1 MTGLPKRYKY
11 KVEKRTPPPPNTPQ
25 VKAVNEKEILTG
37 VIQGKDGASDLE
49 ERFSRAL
56 DNNPRVRSYT
66 YLKHYFAPLGRSTPG
81 AIELD
86 FMVNSN
92 GNDYPI
98 MIDGPFAHGTQTQR
112 DEDAQKD
119 QRLNDLLGPYGVQD
133 VQRIPNKNDMS
144 YGMLDNQESA
154 NELVM
159 RMF

>member
-1 MTGLPKRYKY
+1 MPKRYKY
-11 KVEKRTPPPPNTPQ
+11 KVERHHEPQLKAPQ
-25 VKAVNEKEILTG
+25 VRAVNEQEVLTG
-37 VIQGKDGASDLE
+37 VIQGHDGASDLE
-49 ERFSRAL
+49 ERFARAL
-56 DNNPRVRSYT
+56 ENNPRVRNYT
-66 YLKHYFAPLGRSTPG
+66 YLEHYFAPLGRSTPG

-86 FMVNSN
+86 FMVSSN

-98 MIDGPFAHGTQTQR
+98 MIDGPFAHGTLTQK

-119 QRLNDLLGPYGVQD
+119 QRLNDLLEKYGIQS

-154 NELVM
+154 NDLVN